1 MHKIKLF
8 LFFIFLV
15 FISLITSRT
24 VYTEIAPPEAR
35 NAQKVL
41 ERSQNIVDKFPVND
55 LIKDAYFINRL
66 KQIINSSVLNDDEK
80 VDAFYLMLKKI
91 KWSFSGI
98 VIIPPRSNYFNT
110 YKGFIGTYFY
120 YQKELK
126 KLNYNVSKMLFIAKK
141 DYKTNVVHSSN
152 ALLLAALLD
161 PKTTKKQIEVFLK
174 YETIMNAQV
183 PDILLHHVCLASV
196 LTKDLKTVS
205 QLANFLNK
213 DLTEEGS
220 EDVLCTMGIFT
231 SKTFINRTI
240 RFLKNFENM
249 EHDLTAETAM
259 VILRKRLD
267 ENDFQKIMA
276 KLLNTNIK
284 LKKIYEA
291 LRNNKFITIRKMD
304 EKNFYKSWD
313 DFDIVIYE
321 DGMLIKYK
329 NKFADFF

>member
-1 MHKIKLF
+1 M
-8 LFFIFLV
+8 
-15 FISLITSRT
+15 
-24 VYTEIAPPEAR
+24 
-35 NAQKVL
+35 
-41 ERSQNIVDKFPVND
+41 
-55 LIKDAYFINRL
+55 
-66 KQIINSSVLNDDEK
+66 
-80 VDAFYLMLKKI
+80 
-91 KWSFSGI
+91 
-98 VIIPPRSNYFNT
+98 
-110 YKGFIGTYFY
+110 
-120 YQKELK
+120 
-126 KLNYNVSKMLFIAKK
+126 
-141 DYKTNVVHSSN
+141 HSSN